1 MSQIGMAMAAAE
13 RSELAA
19 QIHRWP
25 GQVTLQDHNYDC
37 ALILGRGS
45 SLMDDDG
52 IYAIEAIT
60 VIIPLACLST
70 DPVAG
75 VMIENRATSKRYEII
90 SVRRN
95 SAACIIRGG
104 IFPR

>member
-1 MSQIGMAMAAAE
+1 MSPSPLAAAE
-13 RSELAA
+13 RAELTA
-19 QIHRWP
+19 QMARWP
-25 GQVTLQDHNYDC
+25 GQVSLQGDNYDC
-37 ALILGRGS
+37 ALIVGRGS
-45 SLMDDDG
+45 SLMDDNG
-52 IYAIEAIT
+52 IFAIEAIT
-60 VIIPLACLST
+60 AIIPLTCLST
-70 DPVAG
+70 DPAPG